1 MNKSVWVILILL
13 VLLVGGG
20 WLIFN
25 KDDSSGAKATGPI
38 EIGFIGPLTGDA
50 ASLGAPSKAAVEVAV
65 DEVNAAGGVG
75 GRQLHVTYEDGQCNA
90 QAATNA
96 ASKLINQGG
105 VVAIIGGLCSTET
118 AAFGPMA
125 MQANIPVISYGTSAP
140 SLSQMGA
147 LFSRDY
153 PSDAGQGT
161 FGAEYM
167 YNALGARKVAVIYH
181 ISDYGTGIK
190 NVFIERFKEL
200 GGEIV
205 AEEGA
210 EQTATDYRT
219 QLTKIKAAKPDYI
232 YSPLYPAGA
241 TAMFK
246 QAKEMNIATKFLGG
260 DALSDT
266 KLQADVKSLGLN
278 IMFTQ
283 IKSDIPAEF
292 NSKIA
297 AKTGGTQV
305 PVYSATAYDVV
316 YLLSN
321 ALKTA
326 DSGQALGTAI
336 RATNYDGVSGHIQFD
351 QNGDVAGSGYTV
363 YKFENGS
370 ATLVE

>member
-1 MNKSVWVILILL
+1 MNKTMWVII
-13 VLLVGGG
+13 VLLVIALGGVFLFMRG
-20 WLIFN
+20 G
-25 KDDSSGAKATGPI
+25 DAPPEAAQTGPI

-50 ASLGAPSKAAVEVAV
+50 ASLGVPSKAAVEAAV
-65 DEVNAAGGVG
+65 EEINAEVESTGT

-96 ASKLINQGG
+96 AQKLINQGG

-125 MQANIPVISYGTSAP
+125 MQANIPVISYGSSAP
-140 SLSQMGA
+140 SLSPMGA

-161 FGAEYM
+161 FGAQYM

-321 ALKTA
+321 
-326 DSGQALGTAI
+326 
-336 RATNYDGVSGHIQFD
+336 
-351 QNGDVAGSGYTV
+351 
-363 YKFENGS
+363 
-370 ATLVE
+370 